1 MSSKYGSPSG
11 VFLVDGYN
19 LLANK
24 LQGLRRKT
32 MALTEKSDGIG
43 DTWEEH
49 TPTGKLRGELAQ
61 EGAFFNTDTHR
72 IHEMLADPDATPA
85 GSLSSSPN
93 GGGVVA
99 CAGFAGNTIGQD
111 ITGYS
116 GALKMSYEVVA
127 GNDALTK
134 ANAEYAVTGIVEEGK
149 IVHALG
155 AETGASGDTE
165 ATSVDG
171 AAQTTAGGSG
181 YLQVNA
187 LTLGGYTNVVVKIR
201 DSADDAVFGDLITF
215 TAVTSAPTAER
226 VTVAGT
232 VERYVA
238 SSYAFGGAGADQ
250 SVTFLAAFARN

>member
-1 MSSKYGSPSG
+1 MASKYGSPSG

-24 LQGLRRKT
+24 IQTLRRKVV
-32 MALTEKSDGIG
+32 ALTEKSDGIG
-43 DTWEEH
+43 DSWEAH
-49 TPTGKLRGELAQ
+49 CPTGKRRGELAQ
-61 EGAFFNTDTHR
+61 DGAFFDTNTHA
-72 IHEMLADPDATPA
+72 IHEMLADPGATPA
-85 GSLSSSPN
+85 GSLSVSTN
-93 GGGVVA
+93 GTPVVA
-99 CAGFAGNTIGQD
+99 LAGFAGNTIGSE

-116 GALKMSYEVVA
+116 GVLKMSYEVLA
-127 GNDALTK
+127 ANDALNK
-134 ANAEYAVTGIVEEGK
+134 ANAEYAVTGIVEDGH

-155 AETGASGDTE
+155 AETGASGNTE

-181 YLQVNA
+181 YLAVNA
-187 LTLGGYTNVVVKIR
+187 LTLGGYTNVVMKIR

-215 TAVTSAPTAER
+215 TAVTAAPTAER

-238 SSYAFGGAGADQ
+238 SSYAFTGAGSAQ
-250 SVTFLAAFARN
+250 SVTYLAAFVRN